1 MSSLN
6 SPKKPDRRLVMYRF
20 SKFRSYSVGS
30 GVGRG
35 RRKAE
40 FNDSDVVAVNT
51 NAKTDSAD
59 KVTVGSKEDTAVLT
73 DEIREEERL
82 QADDMATT
90 KGFAR
95 LDVVS
100 QVCVILFNLIV
111 SML

>member
-1 MSSLN
+1 MSSIH
-6 SPKKPDRRLVMYRF
+6 SPGKPDRRLVMYRF

-59 KVTVGSKEDTAVLT
+59 KVTAGSKEDTAVVT
-73 DEIREEERL
+73 DEVTEEARL
-82 QADDMATT
+82 QGDDMATT

-100 QVCVILFNLIV
+100 RLLLCGNR
-111 SML
+111 